1 MRDPKHEAQLAEGF
15 RQGDPEALRQVVEVF
30 SGDLY
35 RLLYQYTRNEELAE
49 DLCQEV
55 FLRAF
60 RKRDLLR
67 RTDYFRAW
75 LFTLARNLA
84 AKEMRRHR
92 HHLEFYLEDFT
103 VSPADQMEAPGG
115 AAAMARIQD
124 AETRALLIEALN
136 HLEPDQREIIMLRFF
151 ADLPVK
157 EVAGAMDL
165 PMGTVGGKLRRAL
178 DALRAALEERDL
190 KWNDLEPME

>member
-115 AAAMARIQD
+115 AAAVARIQD

-178 DALRAALEERDL
+178 DSLRAALEERGL

>member
-60 RKRDLLR
+60 RKRALLR

-178 DALRAALEERDL
+178 DSLRAALEERGL